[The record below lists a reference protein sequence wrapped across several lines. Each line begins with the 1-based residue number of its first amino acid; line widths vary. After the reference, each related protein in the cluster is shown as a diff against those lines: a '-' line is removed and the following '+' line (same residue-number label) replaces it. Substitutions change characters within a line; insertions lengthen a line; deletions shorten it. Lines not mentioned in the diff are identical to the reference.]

1 MTWDDPA
8 QALRFVRE
16 VRQAVEDWPDIPDDA
31 VDDFTDAGQ
40 HTNELEAVA
49 TTPVTIGVVGEF
61 TAGKSSVVGAIL
73 GKPDLLPVA
82 RRAATAQ
89 VTALRLRPGPDGVP
103 TALGPDATVELLGPA
118 ELAACLT
125 YMAEKL
131 ADDLK
136 RSKPAVDRRPLQ
148 EFLAA
153 FAGSGT
159 PASAHP
165 SELPAWR
172 DPRTWQRFDAWAR
185 GALWAGPE
193 DNEQI
198 RGRVRELHALSEA
211 VLSAEPSLF
220 GTTHT
225 LPAQE
230 ALKLADTGRPET
242 PGAPYPGRSPARERL
257 DAAVLTRLL
266 RPDPEGRQ
274 EADRRRLVPPLIRR
288 INLDVAVRP
297 GTWAPVESGDGGAVL
312 LDFPGLGAA
321 GRRDDYLCQ
330 SQLKNVETILVVA
343 RGDLMGSDLA
353 ASFYGMMETQRP
365 DRAALRDSIL
375 VAFNKWDCADV
386 PQLPDGVAATG
397 ETVTEHSDDLYSLR
411 TDAAKLLFQRRD
423 RMQPFSVFTALT
435 TEGTGLDCT
444 LRDLAS
450 PSEEEIAAL
459 GRKRLAWGR
468 LAGRIA
474 AADPGHHWVDQL
486 GEYARDG
493 GLLALRGLLARHIEE
508 HGARLK
514 RQTIKEQFLRTH
526 RAWRTVDVRA
536 GARGVAAGS
545 PEHARI
551 IQRFEQLRTAAER
564 LMTGLHELR
573 NPAKARRDGGASV
586 LARLEERAVA
596 QVFTWPLWGELYAT
610 LQDGVVAKAPRTDPE
625 DVPEWV
631 YALPEEERHEF
642 LDNLRG
648 RTRERQADTTAAFHE
663 QYEKTVRSLYDDA
676 FEQLTLWAAAW
687 AAEQDEAFGES
698 VAWLAEEETAVRLES
713 LFAELPDRAT
723 TPSFRVTQLKVLAR
737 TSALASAA
745 ERGAR
750 KRAEARTEAPVG
762 GFPQLQDHVLPWSHE
777 YRDDPSPERRNAE
790 SSQYAVALFRDRLV
804 ASVYEQTAA
813 AFADMLAAA
822 LAQMIGMVQE
832 NAKAVPDS
840 LQVAQMIS
848 AAARGGGAKDEE
860 QEHGARQSLRAVLR
874 RWEAEK

>member
-16 VRQAVEDWPDIPDDA
+16 VRQAVRDWPDIPDDA
-31 VDDFTDAGQ
+31 VDDFTNAGQ
-40 HTNELEAVA
+40 QTNELETVA
-49 TTPVTIGVVGEF
+49 ATPVTIGVVGEF
-61 TAGKSSVVGAIL
+61 TAGKSSVIGAIL
-73 GKPDLLPVA
+73 GRPDLLPVA

-103 TALGPDATVELLGPA
+103 TALAPGASLELLSPA
-118 ELAACLT
+118 ELVACLT

-131 ADDLK
+131 TDDLR
-136 RSKPAVDRRPLQ
+136 RSKPAVDRRPVQ

-153 FAGSGT
+153 LTTPGGS
-159 PASAHP
+159 ASAV
-165 SELPAWR
+165 PAWR
-172 DPRTWQRFDAWAR
+172 DPRTWQRFDTWAR
-185 GALWAGPE
+185 GALWSGPE

-211 VLSAEPSLF
+211 VLSAEPALF
-220 GTTHT
+220 GTAVD
-225 LPAQE
+225 LPTE
-230 ALKLADTGRPET
+230 NALGLADMGRPEE

-257 DAAVLTRLL
+257 DAAVLAGVL
-266 RPDPEGRQ
+266 RSDAKDPQKDIE
-274 EADRRRLVPPLIRR
+274 RRRLVSPLIRR
-288 INLDVAVRP
+288 INLDVSVRP
-297 GTWAPVESGDGGAVL
+297 GTWAPVESDDGGAVL

-321 GRRDDYLCQ
+321 GRRDDYLCL

-343 RGDLMGSDLA
+343 RGDIMGSDLA
-353 ASFYGMMETQRP
+353 ASFYGMMEAQRP
-365 DRAALRDSIL
+365 DQAALRDSIL

-386 PQLPDGVAATG
+386 PVLPDDVPATG
-397 ETVTEHSDDLYSLR
+397 EAVTEHSDDLHSLR

-444 LRDLAS
+444 LRDLTS
-450 PSEEEIAAL
+450 PSEEDITTL

-474 AADPGHHWVDQL
+474 AVDPGHHWVDQL

-493 GLLALRGLLARHIEE
+493 GLLALRGMLARHIEE

-610 LQDGVVAKAPRTDPE
+610 LQDGVVAKAPKADPE

-642 LDNLRG
+642 LDNLKG

-676 FEQLTLWAAAW
+676 FEQLTLWAASW

-698 VAWLAEEETAVRLES
+698 GAWLAEEETAVRLEG
-713 LFAELPDRAT
+713 LFGELPDRAVP
-723 TPSFRVTQLKVLAR
+723 PSFRVTQLKVLAR

-750 KRAEARTEAPVG
+750 RRAEARTEGAIG
-762 GFPQLQDHVLPWSHE
+762 GFPQLEGHVLPWSHE
-777 YRDDPSPERRNAE
+777 YEDDPSPERRNAE
-790 SSQYAVALFRDRLV
+790 SSQYTVALFRDRLV

-848 AAARGGGAKDEE
+848 AAARGGDAKDEE
-860 QEHGARQSLRAVLR
+860 QENGARQSLRTVLR
-874 RWEAEK
+874 RWEAGK